1 MDGAQHPEMEP
12 DEEFRAARAE
22 RERQAR
28 VPAWIL
34 LAFMLTPV
42 VVMLVTAGT
51 AGVIGYEVLELGDLA
66 VLGVGL
72 GSGLL
77 AALVAI
83 GGALLFYERR
93 W

>member
-1 MDGAQHPEMEP
+1 MDGAQEMEP
-12 DEEFRAARAE
+12 DGEFRAARAE

-28 VPAWIL
+28 VPAWTL
-34 LAFMLTPV
+34 LVFMLTPV
-42 VVMLVTAGT
+42 VVMLLTAGL

-66 VLGVGL
+66 VLGLGL

-77 AALVAI
+77 AAFGAI
-83 GGALLFYERR
+83 GGALVLYERR